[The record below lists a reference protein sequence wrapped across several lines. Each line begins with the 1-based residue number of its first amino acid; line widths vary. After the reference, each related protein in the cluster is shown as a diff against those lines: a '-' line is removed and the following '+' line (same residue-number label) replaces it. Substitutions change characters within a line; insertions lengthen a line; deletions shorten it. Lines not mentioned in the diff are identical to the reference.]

1 MKVRCLPWISV
12 ASAVCVAIVIIVVAV
27 PVGCSG
33 FSGDAYRMPAFDY
46 PASHR
51 SQQADDYHGTI
62 VPDPYRW
69 LEDLSAPATQ
79 QWIAGQNDLSQP
91 YLSALPGREA
101 FAARLRS
108 LLDYERFGIPQ
119 ARGGRY
125 AYRYNT
131 GQLEQDQLW
140 ITDDPARRGRLLL
153 DPNPLADDGTVSL
166 GGFKLSR
173 DGVRLAYSL
182 SDGGSDWRS
191 WAVLAVETGKV
202 ETERLAGIKF
212 SGVSW
217 VPDGSGFFYSRYP
230 ESDTPGVYDDTRQ
243 VSIWFHTV
251 GSSQSDDEP
260 VFAVD
265 DHPTRNPYG
274 AVTEDGRYLVI
285 SLFDGYASNGIYLL
299 PLANGRPDGPVLRLL
314 DRWDARYEFL
324 GSVGE
329 RFFFKTTNAAPN
341 GRIIEIDLAKPDPDH
356 WRTLVAEESQAIDEA
371 SFVGELLIVR
381 YIVDAHARVRLLTAN
396 GDDLGELALPGKGT
410 VGGFAGRQDAAE
422 TFFSYTDFTMPT
434 TVYRLD
440 LKSRH
445 TEVMHAP
452 TVPFEPEK
460 FHSRQVFYKSRDG
473 TRVPLTIVQRKDLS
487 SDEPRPTVLYGY
499 GGFNV
504 SLLPRFSSSRMAWL
518 EAGGTY
524 AVANL
529 RGGGEYGE
537 NWHIAGTRL
546 GKQNVFDDFIAAA
559 EWLIETGYTTKDQ
572 LAIWGG
578 SNGGLLVCA
587 VAIQRPDLFAAA
599 VPSVGVLDMLRYH
612 TSSANARQWS
622 SDYGLS
628 ENPME
633 FRAQFAY
640 SPVHNLNR
648 GTCYPSTLVMADAND
663 DRVAPWH
670 SYKFAAALQ
679 HAQGCDRPALIRV
692 ETRTGHGGG
701 AAVSKI
707 VEEYADQWAFV
718 AAQTGLEVG
727 EK

>member
-1 MKVRCLPWISV
+1 M
-12 ASAVCVAIVIIVVAV
+12 IVVAV
-27 PVGCSG
+27 PVGCTGSSG
-33 FSGDAYRMPAFDY
+33 ELRRLQTIDY

-51 SQQADDYHGTI
+51 SEQADEYHGTI

-69 LEDLSAPATQ
+69 LEEISGADTQ
-79 QWIAGQNDLSQP
+79 RWIVAQNALSQP
-91 YLSALPGREA
+91 YLSALPGRDI
-101 FAARLRS
+101 FATRLRAM
-108 LLDYERFGIPQ
+108 LDYEQFGVPQ
-119 ARGGRY
+119 AIAGRY
-125 AYRYNT
+125 AYTYNT
-131 GQLEQDQLW
+131 GRLEQQQLW
-140 ITDDPARRGRLLL
+140 ITDDPVRRGRLLL
-153 DPNPLADDGTVSL
+153 DPNPMAADGTVSL

-173 DGVRLAYSL
+173 DGQRLAYSL

-191 WAVLAVETGKV
+191 WAILAVDSAESF
-202 ETERLAGIKF
+202 TERLAGIKF

-217 VPDGSGFFYSRYP
+217 TADSSGFFYSRYP
-230 ESDTPGVYDDTRQ
+230 QSATPGAYDDTRQ
-243 VSIWFHTV
+243 VSIWFHAV
-251 GSSQSDDEP
+251 GSPQSDDEP

-285 SLFDGYASNGIYLL
+285 SLFDGYASNGIYLM
-299 PLANGRPDGPVLRLL
+299 PLANGRPDGPALRLL
-314 DRWDARYEFL
+314 DRWDARYEYL
-324 GSVGE
+324 GNVGE

-341 GRIIEIDLAKPDPDH
+341 GRIIEIDLAKPGSDH
-356 WRTLVAEESQAIDEA
+356 WRTLVPEESQAIDEA
-371 SFVGELLIVR
+371 SFVGGLLIVR
-381 YIVDAHARVRLLTAN
+381 YIVDAHARVRLLSTN
-396 GDDLGELALPGKGT
+396 GDDLGDLALPGKGT
-410 VGGFAGRQDAAE
+410 VGGFDGRQDAGE
-422 TFFSYTDFTMPT
+422 TFFSYTDFTTPT

-440 LKSRH
+440 LKSRQ

-452 TVPFEPEK
+452 TVSFDADN
-460 FHSRQVFYKSRDG
+460 FQSRQVFYASRDG
-473 TRVPLTIVQRKDLS
+473 TRVPMTIVQRKDLS

-504 SLLPRFSSSRMAWL
+504 SLLPRYSSSRMAWL

-537 NWHIAGTRL
+537 AWHAAGTKL
-546 GKQNVFDDFIAAA
+546 NKQNVFDDFIAAA
-559 EWLIETGYTTKDQ
+559 EWLIEQGYTTKDQ

-578 SNGGLLVCA
+578 SNGGLLVGA
-587 VAIQRPDLFAAA
+587 VATQRPDLFAAV
-599 VPSVGVLDMLRYH
+599 VPAVGVLDMLRYH
-612 TSSANARQWS
+612 TTSANARQWS

-628 ENPME
+628 ENPVE
-633 FRAQFAY
+633 FRAQYAY
-640 SPVHNLNR
+640 SPVHNLSR

-679 HAQGCDRPALIRV
+679 YVQDCDRPVLIRI

-718 AAQTGLEVG
+718 AAQTGLEVS